1 MSVME
6 TGPKDKTFLITGGTS
21 GVGKAVATGL
31 AKLGAKIVIVS
42 RTAESG
48 RSALADISAA
58 SRNER
63 GDFLVAD
70 LSLQSSIRAVSQEF
84 KRKHNELHVLAN
96 LAGSMD
102 FEKRVTPE
110 GFDQSLAVN
119 YLDHFLLTHELLD
132 ILRDSKPAR
141 VLTVAGAPGFLKK
154 PTIDFEDFQLK
165 SNFSGMKAATQA
177 LHARTLFAFELAK
190 RLKGSGVV
198 SLAFHPGLI
207 KSRLVREAPAW
218 MKVYN
223 ALVQPM
229 AKTDC
234 DVGVYL
240 ATANEVEN
248 HNGAFYD
255 NKKNI
260 LPIFEGY
267 DEKIG
272 ARLWRT
278 SEELTRPK

>member
-1 MSVME
+1 
-6 TGPKDKTFLITGGTS
+6 
-21 GVGKAVATGL
+21 
-31 AKLGAKIVIVS
+31 
-42 RTAESG
+42 
-48 RSALADISAA
+48 
-58 SRNER
+58 
-63 GDFLVAD
+63 
-70 LSLQSSIRAVSQEF
+70 
-84 KRKHNELHVLAN
+84 
-96 LAGSMD
+96 MD
-102 FEKRVTPE
+102 FEKRVTRE

-119 YLDHFLLTHELLD
+119 YLDHFLLTHELMD

-165 SNFSGMKAATQA
+165 GNFSGMKAATQA

-278 SEELTRPK
+278 SEELTRLKQP